1 MKAKT
6 KYKDGGKK
14 TTTKKVLTAPK
25 PSFAPKD
32 PFFKQTTSK
41 VGSDTKSTP
50 VKGKPVP
57 AKKKPVVTKPVAKK
71 STGPTVK
78 SEWEAKTGTPW
89 KEAKERGLTD
99 GSKSQNMRIMK
110 DLKSGEDFKLG
121 SKLRKDTGKMTYEDY
136 QRIKKYSARQND
148 PEISKSKKL
157 AERQLLENKKYR
169 EALEGY
175 KTGGVKK
182 STTRKKK

>member
-1 MKAKT
+1 MKAKMKRKAT
-6 KYKDGGKK
+6 SVKKYEDGGKK
-14 TTTKKVLTAPK
+14 KTSSTKTLTAPK
-25 PSFAPKD
+25 PSFATKD

-41 VGSDTKSTP
+41 VGSDAKSTP
-50 VKGKPVP
+50 KKPVP
-57 AKKKPVVTKPVAKK
+57 DKKKPVVTKPVAKK

-78 SEWEAKTGTPW
+78 SEWESKTGTPW

-99 GSKSQNMRIMK
+99 GSRSQNMRIMK

-121 SKLRKDTGKMTYEDY
+121 SKLRSDDGSGSYEKY
-136 QRIKKYSARQND
+136 KERTTKYKK
-148 PEISKSKKL
+148 
-157 AERQLLENKKYR
+157 
-169 EALEGY
+169 Y

>member
-1 MKAKT
+1 MKTKT

-50 VKGKPVP
+50 VKGKPVS
-57 AKKKPVVTKPVAKK
+57 AKKKPAPTKPVVKK
-71 STGPTVK
+71 SAGPTVK
-78 SEWEAKTGTPW
+78 SEWESKTGTPW

-99 GSKSQNMRIMK
+99 GSRSQNMRIMK

-121 SKLRKDTGKMTYEDY
+121 SKLRSDDGSGSYEKY
-136 QRIKKYSARQND
+136 KERTTKYKK
-148 PEISKSKKL
+148 
-157 AERQLLENKKYR
+157 
-169 EALEGY
+169 Y